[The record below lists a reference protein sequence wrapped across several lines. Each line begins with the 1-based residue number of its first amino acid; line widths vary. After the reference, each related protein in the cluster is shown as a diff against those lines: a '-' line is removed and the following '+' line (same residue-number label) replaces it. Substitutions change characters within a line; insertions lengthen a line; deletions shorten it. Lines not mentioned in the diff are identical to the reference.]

1 MTSPGGDP
9 DRLHKVSTAA
19 AEFYRAQFLR
29 RGSPARDYLQQRGLA
44 AAGARDRPW
53 GIGYAPQ
60 HWTALTDHLRA
71 LGYPDADLI
80 AAGVAARASTG
91 DLIDVFRHRL
101 MFPIYAG
108 GTPIGFTARTLDVVT
123 DTNPKYLNT
132 RETIIFR
139 KGEHLYGLDQQ
150 RDRLA
155 AGWTPA
161 LVEGPTDVLAIATSY
176 ARNGS
181 PGVVAVASC
190 GTSLTE
196 QQFAAIAATDTAR
209 ANGVIAAFD
218 PDSAGHAAI
227 QRLADVLAPTQ
238 PHIRLRAVSWPGDD
252 AGALAATA
260 AGRSQLRYTLARQTQ
275 PIAWVVTGNIVTT
288 YLQHYPTSISDPGIQ
303 LGLVRRIAPRL
314 AAQPSPSDF
323 FAMLDN
329 VERQLRRQLQHRP
342 DGLASADGVLRM
354 LAVVLTDDADTRFA
368 ARDESV
374 TPRGQPTARRRAQPS
389 FPRTPYRSPSQ
400 PGASTVES
408 PSNRRHAASR

>member
-1 MTSPGGDP
+1 MTSPDRDP
-9 DRLHKVSTAA
+9 DRQRKVSTAA

-29 RGSPARDYLQQRGLA
+29 RNSPARDYLAQRGLA

-53 GIGYAPQ
+53 GIGYAPP
-60 HWTALTDHLRA
+60 HWTALTEHLRA
-71 LGYPDADLI
+71 LGYPDEDLI
-80 AAGVAARASTG
+80 AAGVTARASTG

-108 GTPIGFTARTLDVVT
+108 GTPIGFTARTLGIVT
-123 DTNPKYLNT
+123 DANPKYLNT

-275 PIAWVVTGNIVTT
+275 PIAWAITGNIVTT
-288 YLQHYPTSISDPGIQ
+288 YLQRHPTSIGDPEVQ
-303 LGLVRRIAPRL
+303 LGLANRIAPRL
-314 AAQPSPSDF
+314 AAQPSRSDF
-323 FAMLDN
+323 VAMLDN
-329 VERQLRRQLQHRP
+329 IERQLRHHLQHRP
-342 DGLASADGVLRM
+342 DGIAAVDGVLRM
-354 LAVVLTDDADTRFA
+354 LAVVLTDNTATRLA
-368 ARDESV
+368 TANESV
-374 TPRGQPTARRRAQPS
+374 SPRGQPATARQTTAPFPQP
-389 FPRTPYRSPSQ
+389 PHRSPKR
-400 PGASTVES
+400 PAIPTGES
-408 PSNRRHAASR
+408 PSNRRHAASL

>member
-1 MTSPGGDP
+1 MTSPDGDP
-9 DRLHKVSTAA
+9 DRQRKVSTAA

-29 RGSPARDYLQQRGLA
+29 RNSPARDYLAQRGLA

-53 GIGYAPQ
+53 GIGYAPP

-71 LGYPDADLI
+71 LGYPDEDLI
-80 AAGVAARASTG
+80 AVGVATRASTG
-91 DLIDVFRHRL
+91 DLIDVFRDRL
-101 MFPIYAG
+101 MFPICAG
-108 GTPIGFTARTLDVVT
+108 GTAIGFTARTLGVVT
-123 DTNPKYLNT
+123 DANPKYLNT

-155 AGWTPA
+155 AGWPPA

-227 QRLADVLAPTQ
+227 QCLADVLAPTQ
-238 PHIRLRAVSWPGDD
+238 PHIRLLAVSWPGDD

-275 PIAWVVTGNIVTT
+275 PIAWVITGNIVTT
-288 YLQHYPTSISDPGIQ
+288 YLQNHQTSITDPEIQ
-303 LGLVRRIAPRL
+303 LGLARRIAPRL
-314 AAQPSPSDF
+314 AAQPSRQDF
-323 FAMLDN
+323 VAMLDN
-329 VERQLRRQLQHRP
+329 IERQLRHHLQHRP
-342 DGLASADGVLRM
+342 DGIAAADGVLRM
-354 LAVVLTDDADTRFA
+354 LTVVLTDTTGTRLA
-368 ARDESV
+368 TANESV
-374 TPRGQPTARRRAQPS
+374 SPRGQPIMGRRTRAPFPQP
-389 FPRTPYRSPSQ
+389 PHRSPQQ
-400 PGASTVES
+400 PDVQAGES
-408 PSNRRHAASR
+408 PSNRRHVASR